1 MSKRD
6 DSRYMKLALE
16 LAAKAKGKTYPN
28 PMVGAVIVK
37 GGKVV
42 GKGYHQRAG
51 KDHAEIKAIKSAGS
65 KCRGA
70 EMYVTLEPCD
80 HFGKTPPCT
89 QAIIDSGIKTVK
101 FAMKDPNPLNNGRGI
116 KVLRKS
122 GISVSELSCGEEVS
136 SLNRKYIKFIKK
148 GMPYVT
154 LKLAQ
159 SADGKTSARD
169 GSSKWIT
176 SKASR
181 DYAKNLRSNFD
192 AIIVGAN
199 TLVNDN
205 PLLLGKGR
213 RGKEIIRVVVDSRL
227 RTSISSKLVKTAA
240 ASPVIIATTEL
251 AQKMRL
257 KKFRQLKGV
266 EIIETKSKEKKVSL
280 RLFLKKLAQRGIAN
294 LLVEGGGQLAASF
307 MDEGLVDEVM
317 FFIAPKII
325 GGAKT
330 ITSAIDLKEAEVK
343 RIGKDILLRGLV
355 KNFCHPER
363 PRAKP
368 RGSRGI

>member
-1 MSKRD
+1 MSKKAD
-6 DSRYMKLALE
+6 LRYMKLALE
-16 LAAKAKGKTYPN
+16 LAAKAKEGTYPN

-37 GGKVV
+37 GRKVV
-42 GKGYHQRAG
+42 GKGYHRKAG
-51 KDHAEIKAIKSAGS
+51 KDHAEIRAIKSAGS

-89 QAIIDSGIKTVK
+89 QAIIDSGIRRVK

-116 KVLRKS
+116 KRLRRS

-136 SLNRKYIKFIKK
+136 NLNRKYIKFIKK
-148 GMPYVT
+148 GLPYVT

-159 SADGKTSARD
+159 SADGKTSAKD

-192 AIIVGAN
+192 AIIVGVN
-199 TLVNDN
+199 TAVNDN
-205 PLLLGKGR
+205 PLLLGEGR
-213 RGKEIIRVVVDSRL
+213 RGKQIIRVVVDSRL
-227 RTSISSKLVKTAA
+227 RTSLDSKLIRTAA
-240 ASPVIIATTEL
+240 VSPVIIATTEL
-251 AQKMRL
+251 APRGRL
-257 KKFRQLKGV
+257 KKFSGLKGV
-266 EIIETKSKEKKVSL
+266 EIMETKSKKKKVPL
-280 RLFLKKLAQRGIAN
+280 KPFLKKLAQKGIVDS
-294 LLVEGGGQLAASF
+294 LVEGGGQLAASF

-325 GGAKT
+325 SGAKT
-330 ITSAIDLKEAEVK
+330 ITSAMDLRNTKMK
-343 RIGKDILLRGLV
+343 KIGSDILLRGLV
-355 KNFCHPER
+355 C
-363 PRAKP
+363 
-368 RGSRGI
+368 SRG